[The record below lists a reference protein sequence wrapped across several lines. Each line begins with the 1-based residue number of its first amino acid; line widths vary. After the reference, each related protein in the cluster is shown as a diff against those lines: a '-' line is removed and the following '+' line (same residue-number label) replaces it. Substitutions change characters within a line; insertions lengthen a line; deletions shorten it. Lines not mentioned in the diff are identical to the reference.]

1 MLEQKKSGENVTVL
15 GEKFGG
21 AKSGKPISHTVHPN
35 VSVIEGEKSIL
46 EASQKA
52 LAPSLYPFTGWYP
65 TQLQGFPAGAMLKA
79 HADVMKVEAKKGVPR
94 TGPLMLKKTAVT
106 EKIFRRTMGQFQVHY
121 GQLDGWKDAVR
132 LGISYALQDFVR
144 EVESLA
150 GGLNNDEFAFNYA
163 DWEKLKKG
171 VGAQVTP

>member
-1 MLEQKKSGENVTVL
+1 MSDDDPPPSGGLGLTQPLLQQEKKGVLEGPE
-15 GEKFGG
+15 
-21 AKSGKPISHTVHPN
+21 
-35 VSVIEGEKSIL
+35 
-46 EASQKA
+46 KA

-65 TQLQGFPAGAMLKA
+65 TQLQSFPAGAMLQA
-79 HADVMKVEAKKGVPR
+79 HADLMKVEAKKGVPR

-106 EKIFRRTMGQFQVHY
+106 EKIFEKAMGQFHEHY
-121 GQLDGWKDAVR
+121 GQMDGWKDAVR

-150 GGLNNDEFAFNYA
+150 GGLNNDEFAFNYS
-163 DWEKLKKG
+163 DWEQLKKG